1 MKRIALVLILGALAA
16 NAADSTNV
24 APSQDE
30 HRARIERAIANRD
43 YQAWKAERESWGAKG
58 RAGDVVTPENFETF
72 AKMHEA
78 TKAGRTDEAATLRQQ
93 LGLGNG
99 SGKGMKHGAMGQGG
113 GMGAKNGTGAGAG
126 QGKGKGRGGQGCKRS
141 N

>member
-16 NAADSTNV
+16 NAADSTTV

-78 TKAGRTDEAATLRQQ
+78 AKAGRTEEAATLRQE
-93 LGLGNG
+93 LGLGNR

-113 GMGAKNGTGAGAG
+113 GMGPKDGTGAGAG

-141 N
+141 E